1 MKLRIWDS
9 LLDTGLV
16 VSNCKL
22 LEVERIQLS
31 WWLRLG
37 PSAATAHS
45 FQSPFLTPELNN
57 FHLIIPIIAA
67 AGRCSL
73 LPTTWMAL
81 TLSLIT
87 SWSPEMDVP
96 IRPCPV
102 QRRTPHQRCEKVQMD
117 HILPSAQ
124 PSPGSV
130 MSRVTQYWYRQ
141 KNYLFKWENA
151 TRLPQNR
158 EGASM

>member
-1 MKLRIWDS
+1 MYASFAQEL
-9 LLDTGLV
+9 TGLV

-67 AGRCSL
+67 AARCSL
-73 LPTTWMAL
+73 LPTIWMAL

-96 IRPCPV
+96 IRLCPV

-124 PSPGSV
+124 PSPAQPV
-130 MSRVTQYWYRQ
+130 LCLELLNCKYWYRYCDELNVLKQ
-141 KNYLFKWENA
+141 V
-151 TRLPQNR
+151 
-158 EGASM
+158 